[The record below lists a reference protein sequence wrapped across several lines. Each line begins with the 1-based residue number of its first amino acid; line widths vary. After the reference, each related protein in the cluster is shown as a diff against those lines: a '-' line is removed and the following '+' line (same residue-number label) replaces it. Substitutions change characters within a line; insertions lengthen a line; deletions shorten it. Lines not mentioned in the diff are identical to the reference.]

1 MDRSKEWTPSTVES
15 DAWELASGGQGTGR
29 TAVPVR
35 SLVRPASVAIPGA
48 GVGLRGG
55 AGPADRGCLKD
66 EELEDYKR
74 AVLNE
79 IVLDFGWYCRAG
91 PRSHQD
97 MKDWW
102 RSRENLVDALL
113 EDAWP
118 AWGTVEALERCRRF
132 TWAATGTRGAS
143 AGTTATA
150 RRAPLPC

>member
-1 MDRSKEWTPSTVES
+1 M
-15 DAWELASGGQGTGR
+15 
-29 TAVPVR
+29 
-35 SLVRPASVAIPGA
+35 
-48 GVGLRGG
+48 GLRGG

-79 IVLDFGWYCRAG
+79 IVLDFGWYCRAEK
-91 PRSHQD
+91 RSHQD

-102 RSRENLVDALL
+102 RRRENLVDALL

-132 TWAATGTRGAS
+132 TWAAAGMKGTP
-143 AGTTATA
+143 AGTAVA
-150 RRAPLPC
+150 ERRGPLPC